1 MDTLVSDNDE
11 TATNE
16 KAKAISAIDKTT
28 VHQICS
34 GQVVLNLATAIK
46 ELVENSLDAGAT
58 QIEVKL
64 KDHGA
69 TLIEVTDNGSG
80 VEEENFQGL
89 TLKHH
94 TSKLTQFQDLVEVQT
109 FGFRGEALSSLCAL
123 AKLSISTRHKDA
135 KIGSNINYDHNGRI
149 VKVEK
154 SARSVGTT
162 VTLSDIFSTMPVRFK
177 EFQRNIKKEFSK
189 LCQVLNSYCLVSTG
203 VRIQCVNTVGK
214 SKRNIVLA
222 TKGEQNVKDNITS
235 VFGSKQSSSVRE
247 IVMEHLTDEELSDIG
262 IRKNISIPD
271 VQLKGYIS
279 SCNYGEGRGATDRQ
293 FFYINNR
300 PCDPNKISKLINE
313 VYHFYNRTQY
323 PFVYLNIITQR
334 TTVDVNITPDK
345 RQVFLQ
351 NEKYLCCLIRKSLD
365 GMFKDTPRDILINIQ
380 EPLQKRADSEKLEI
394 VDEKVN
400 LASLKRKFSSLKSEN
415 MEGSMAKQPIK
426 KQPKIDFFITK
437 KSLQEP
443 DHLDKENS
451 IDAAGDAV
459 NTENLS
465 LDHHHSVNA
474 NSQSKKT
481 EDGLQ
486 ITFDDFQ
493 TLSQAN
499 KNETNEDLEPENRN
513 GQNCSTET
521 KSDDFQSIY
530 QSNNS
535 TLDNKRISTTTNDSA
550 KKGVQITFDDFHSSS
565 QQRKED
571 VSNNE
576 TSSSIQMTFDDL
588 NSLSQRNEE
597 NDSNEDRTTS
607 SQSIQIT
614 FDDLNSLSQRNEEND
629 SNEDRTTSSQSIQIK
644 FDDLNSLSQRNEE
657 NISNEDEIR
666 SSQGLQI
673 SFDDLKSLSQRNEE
687 GEGARITFDGINSL
701 SQSKEESVSN
711 SNQASSAGIQKF
723 ENIQSSSQK
732 THEVDSLYQ
741 SDENGGMN
749 EINKVVTN
757 DITTEVKISML
768 DCSTPKIQK
777 KEVKVNFSMRE
788 IEQSL
793 EKIKVDQ
800 SLSSQGDGLKFS
812 AKINPKDNKTAEKE
826 LNRQISKTDFRKMK
840 IFGQFNLGFI
850 IAGLDR
856 DLFIV
861 DQHATD
867 EKYNFERLQA
877 STVINSQP
885 MVTPQSL
892 ELTAVNEN
900 ILMDNLD
907 IFHKNGF
914 KFKIDEDAPPT
925 QRVKLSHLPM
935 SKNWTFGK
943 EDIDELLFMISEN
956 PEGTVLRPSRVR
968 AMFASRS
975 CRSSVMIGKSLSK
988 GEMRRLVD
996 HMGEIEQPW
1005 NCPHGRPTIRHL
1017 VNTDLV

>member
-1 MDTLVSDNDE
+1 
-11 TATNE
+11 
-16 KAKAISAIDKTT
+16 
-28 VHQICS
+28 
-34 GQVVLNLATAIK
+34 
-46 ELVENSLDAGAT
+46 
-58 QIEVKL
+58 
-64 KDHGA
+64 
-69 TLIEVTDNGSG
+69 
-80 VEEENFQGL
+80 
-89 TLKHH
+89 
-94 TSKLTQFQDLVEVQT
+94 
-109 FGFRGEALSSLCAL
+109 
-123 AKLSISTRHKDA
+123 
-135 KIGSNINYDHNGRI
+135 
-149 VKVEK
+149 
-154 SARSVGTT
+154 
-162 VTLSDIFSTMPVRFK
+162 
-177 EFQRNIKKEFSK
+177 
-189 LCQVLNSYCLVSTG
+189 
-203 VRIQCVNTVGK
+203 
-214 SKRNIVLA
+214 
-222 TKGEQNVKDNITS
+222 
-235 VFGSKQSSSVRE
+235 
-247 IVMEHLTDEELSDIG
+247 
-262 IRKNISIPD
+262 
-271 VQLKGYIS
+271 
-279 SCNYGEGRGATDRQ
+279 
-293 FFYINNR
+293 
-300 PCDPNKISKLINE
+300 
-313 VYHFYNRTQY
+313 
-323 PFVYLNIITQR
+323 
-334 TTVDVNITPDK
+334 
-345 RQVFLQ
+345 
-351 NEKYLCCLIRKSLD
+351 
-365 GMFKDTPRDILINIQ
+365 
-380 EPLQKRADSEKLEI
+380 
-394 VDEKVN
+394 
-400 LASLKRKFSSLKSEN
+400 
-415 MEGSMAKQPIK
+415 
-426 KQPKIDFFITK
+426 
-437 KSLQEP
+437 
-443 DHLDKENS
+443 
-451 IDAAGDAV
+451 
-459 NTENLS
+459 
-465 LDHHHSVNA
+465 
-474 NSQSKKT
+474 
-481 EDGLQ
+481 
-486 ITFDDFQ
+486 
-493 TLSQAN
+493 
-499 KNETNEDLEPENRN
+499 
-513 GQNCSTET
+513 
-521 KSDDFQSIY
+521 
-530 QSNNS
+530 
-535 TLDNKRISTTTNDSA
+535 
-550 KKGVQITFDDFHSSS
+550 
-565 QQRKED
+565 
-571 VSNNE
+571 
-576 TSSSIQMTFDDL
+576 
-588 NSLSQRNEE
+588 
-597 NDSNEDRTTS
+597 
-607 SQSIQIT
+607 
-614 FDDLNSLSQRNEEND
+614 LSQRNEEND

-666 SSQGLQI
+666 SSQDLQI

-687 GEGARITFDGINSL
+687 NILNEEEEGVRITFDDIKSL
-701 SQSKEESVSN
+701 SQCKEESD

-723 ENIQSSSQK
+723 EDVQSSSQK

-741 SDENGGMN
+741 SDENEGMN

-757 DITTEVKISML
+757 DIPTEVKISML

-777 KEVKVNFSMRE
+777 KEVKVNFSMKE

>member
-1 MDTLVSDNDE
+1 MDTLVNDVDE
-11 TATNE
+11 SATSE

-149 VKVEK
+149 VRVDK

-162 VTLSDIFSTMPVRFK
+162 VTLTDIFSTMPVRFK

-189 LCQVLNSYCLVSTG
+189 LCQVLNSYCLVSVG

-222 TKGEQNVKDNITS
+222 TKGEKSVKDNITS
-235 VFGSKQSSSVRE
+235 VFGSKQSSSLRE
-247 IVMEHLTDEELSDIG
+247 IVMKDLTDEELSDIG
-262 IRKNISIPD
+262 IKNNISTPD

-313 VYHFYNRTQY
+313 VYHFYNRTQN

-365 GMFKDTPRDILINIQ
+365 SMYKDTPRDILINIQ
-380 EPLQKRADSEKLEI
+380 EPLQRRTESENVETG
-394 VDEKVN
+394 DEKVN

-415 MEGSMAKQPIK
+415 VEGSMAKQPIK
-426 KQPKIDFFITK
+426 KQPKIDFFISK
-437 KSLQEP
+437 KSSDER
-443 DHLDKENS
+443 DHVDKENS
-451 IDAAGDAV
+451 IDQLECVDAAGDAV
-459 NTENLS
+459 NNSDKLS
-465 LDHHHSVNA
+465 TDHQSVN
-474 NSQSKKT
+474 NQVSLT
-481 EDGLQ
+481 GDGLQ
-486 ITFDDFQ
+486 ITFDDFE

-499 KNETNEDLEPENRN
+499 KKDANEDLDNKNVNE
-513 GQNCSTET
+513 CSTEIIF
-521 KSDDFQSIY
+521 DDLQSLS
-530 QSNNS
+530 QSNVSNYNDERIPTMTSDS
-535 TLDNKRISTTTNDSA
+535 TKEDLEN
-550 KKGVQITFDDFHSSS
+550 GVQITFDDFHSLS
-565 QQRKED
+565 QQRLQEN
-571 VSNNE
+571 VSNKK
-576 TSSSIQMTFDDL
+576 TISASSIQMTFEDM

-597 NDSNEDRTTS
+597 NVSNKDEVSS
-607 SQSIQIT
+607 SQGVQITFEDFNSLSQHTEKNVTNASEENSSGIQIT
-614 FDDLNSLSQRNEEND
+614 FDDFQSLSQQKDDVIDVDLLQKDDNEAMKRHSDKNEN
-629 SNEDRTTSSQSIQIK
+629 E
-644 FDDLNSLSQRNEE
+644 NSANKVL
-657 NISNEDEIR
+657 
-666 SSQGLQI
+666 
-673 SFDDLKSLSQRNEE
+673 
-687 GEGARITFDGINSL
+687 A
-701 SQSKEESVSN
+701 
-711 SNQASSAGIQKF
+711 
-723 ENIQSSSQK
+723 
-732 THEVDSLYQ
+732 
-741 SDENGGMN
+741 N
-749 EINKVVTN
+749 EIHN
-757 DITTEVKISML
+757 EVKISMV
-768 DCSTPKIQK
+768 DCSTQKTRK
-777 KEVKVNFSMRE
+777 KEVKVNFSMEE
-788 IEQSL
+788 IERSL
-793 EKIKVDQ
+793 EKIKEDQ
-800 SLSSQGDGLKFS
+800 SLSSQDDVLKFS

-826 LNRQISKTDFRKMK
+826 LMRQISKKDFSNMK

-956 PEGTVLRPSRVR
+956 PEGAVLRPSRVR